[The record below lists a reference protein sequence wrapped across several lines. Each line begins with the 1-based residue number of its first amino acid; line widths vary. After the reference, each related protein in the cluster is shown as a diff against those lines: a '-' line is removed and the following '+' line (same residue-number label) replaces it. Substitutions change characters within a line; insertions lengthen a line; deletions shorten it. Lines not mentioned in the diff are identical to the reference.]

1 MIFKLKIRST
11 NFEKLHLR
19 AQMEFGNDLEH
30 FYYLLD
36 HIFQLNSVPG
46 PPDVC
51 HKLGTH
57 ITAEIALKPPP
68 LLKAPGEKYV

>member
-1 MIFKLKIRST
+1 MFTLKIGTT
-11 NFEKLHLR
+11 NFEKLYLR
-19 AQMEFGNDLEH
+19 APMEFGNVLGH

-57 ITAEIALKPPP
+57 ISVQTP
-68 LLKAPGEKYV
+68 